1 MSEFHHDQTAK
12 LVRMANQIG
21 DFFESQSEA
30 SRVPGIAEH
39 ISQFWDKKMRRA
51 IYAHVAA
58 GGAGLHPPVLEA
70 IRRAQA
76 GDKFLQAE
84 RA

>member
-21 DFFESQSEA
+21 DFFESQAEA
-30 SRVPGIAEH
+30 LRVSGIADH
-39 ISQFWDKKMRRA
+39 IAQFWDKTMRRD

-58 GGAGLHPPVLEA
+58 GGADLHPQVIEA
-70 IRRAQA
+70 IRRVQA
-76 GDKFLQAE
+76 KDKALQPAK
-84 RA
+84 A